1 MKDPPPVAGIGVSQD
16 SPVAHIVKVGGANE
30 PAVAVVVMSVV
41 SVVSVVVTAEVV
53 AHLVYGGVV
62 GVRTALLHRGES
74 VAAARGGR
82 VGVATA

>member
-30 PAVAVVVMSVV
+30 PAVVVMSVV

>member
-1 MKDPPPVAGIGVSQD
+1 MTTYTD
-16 SPVAHIVKVGGANE
+16 VKRLTNE

-74 VAAARGGR
+74 VAAACVRGNIKNLSN
-82 VGVATA
+82 